1 MRIWTTTQ
9 IKESLLG
16 NGLDA
21 VVQSERFIKTALLD
35 GAGTQD
41 AAVLPFE
48 PDYQAFLADIRR
60 RGMRGPVIFI
70 SSGSASTVVGSASQN
85 ALILNAER
93 LGLAQARS
101 IIRFILAIF
110 MERGP
115 SDAVEFEPSLL
126 CTMPG
131 NEPQKQTPVGEVLLR
146 LKAENIPVVLSFQVM
161 EDLRNTVTAQ
171 ANCLLKTF
179 TPEAA
184 VFWKLSSM
192 AIISRL
198 KKGTD
203 IDIRF
208 SVDGNTYQ
216 TAVKIIAV
224 GDNEFSTSMPSSLS
238 PMTRR
243 FSRVKPSPRRPVL
256 VYVLMPKLP
265 TTLLNVKEI
274 SQRGIGFIAPDGLAI
289 GAITAF
295 SVILPEPVQE
305 TVLTAGI
312 IRSKIE
318 TPDGFRYGAEF
329 LLHPRDE
336 EKMARYVM
344 QREQEIM
351 GLLRER

>member
-9 IKESLLG
+9 LKESLLG

-21 VVQSERFIKTALLD
+21 VVQSERLIKTSLLD
-35 GAGTQD
+35 GAGPQD
-41 AAVLPFE
+41 AAVLPLD
-48 PDYQAFLADIRR
+48 PDYRAFLADLRR

-70 SSGSASTVVGSASQN
+70 SSGAPSTVEELAAEN
-85 ALILNAER
+85 ALIFNMEKI
-93 LGLAQARS
+93 GLAQARA
-101 IIRFILAIF
+101 IIRFILSVF

-115 SDAVEFEPSLL
+115 SDAVELEPSLL
-126 CTMPG
+126 CAVPD
-131 NEPQKQTPVGEVLLR
+131 NSPQKQTPVGEVLLR
-146 LKAENIPVVLSFQVM
+146 IKAQNIPVVLSFQVL
-161 EDLRNTVTAQ
+161 EDIRNMVTAQ

-179 TPEAA
+179 TPESV
-184 VFWKLSSM
+184 VFWKLRPMALISS
-192 AIISRL
+192 L
-198 KKGTD
+198 KKDMD

-208 SVDGNTYQ
+208 SIDGNTYQ

-224 GDNEFSTSMPSSLS
+224 GDNEFSTTMPSSLS

-289 GAITAF
+289 GSVTAF

-318 TPDGFRYGAEF
+318 SQEGFRYGAEF
-329 LLHPRDE
+329 LLHPMDE